1 MYNFLITGNSGAWDE
16 IGYEFP
22 RDRLGEY
29 TDATIKAKY
38 YPLDAAAIEQ
48 LKSFPTLFG
57 YEGTKEN
64 VRVGYIRRIK
74 DRGKT
79 IYIEYEFEPRI
90 PHISFSK
97 IIDLKTRLDIQNNE
111 QGYGEFSRTHWA
123 IKDENLFEIL
133 FNAGLIDHSF
143 LISTVRLGRVEDLKF
158 KVALSFPGEKRD
170 YVSELAIKLKRLLP
184 PASVFYD
191 KDFTAQLARP
201 NLDTILQKIYRSNSE
216 LVVVFVS
223 KEYEKKEWCG
233 LEWRAV
239 REIIMEKRD
248 HSLMVMRFDNTVI
261 EGLSKLDGYI
271 DLNEFSLDDAVNFIV
286 ERVQLNDF
294 SPQIQTDLLQHEN
307 DRKPNLVGSVKDI
320 QIYPVLDR
328 AGKNIL
334 GTRIS
339 LYLGIANASIV
350 PTTISDFILDVAN
363 TDGAH
368 FLGYAGHDPS
378 KFGFLQRECINSDGA
393 LSDINQRLADRFSNG
408 QKAELGERH
417 EGYLFFDFDMIQ
429 NPDEKFEWSNNIIL
443 KVIDAFDEKHQING
457 GLLKKYDKK
466 A

>member
-1 MYNFLITGNSGAWDE
+1 
-16 IGYEFP
+16 
-22 RDRLGEY
+22 
-29 TDATIKAKY
+29 
-38 YPLDAAAIEQ
+38 
-48 LKSFPTLFG
+48 
-57 YEGTKEN
+57 
-64 VRVGYIRRIK
+64 
-74 DRGKT
+74 
-79 IYIEYEFEPRI
+79 
-90 PHISFSK
+90 
-97 IIDLKTRLDIQNNE
+97 
-111 QGYGEFSRTHWA
+111 
-123 IKDENLFEIL
+123 
-133 FNAGLIDHSF
+133 
-143 LISTVRLGRVEDLKF
+143 LKF

-170 YVSELAIKLKRLLP
+170 YVSELAVKLKRLLP

-201 NLDTILQKIYRSNSE
+201 NLDTILQRIYRSNSE

-261 EGLSKLDGYI
+261 DGLSKLDGYI
-271 DLNEFSLDDAVNFIV
+271 DLNEYSLDDAVNFIV
-286 ERVQLNDF
+286 ERVELND
-294 SPQIQTDLLQHEN
+294 SQQQPRAAAPSQREN

-320 QIYPVLDR
+320 QIYTVLDR

-339 LYLGIANASIV
+339 LHLGIANAGIV
-350 PTTISDFILDVAN
+350 PTTISGFILDVAN

-378 KFGFLQRECINSDGA
+378 TFGFMQRECINSDSA

-408 QKAELGERH
+408 RKAELGERH
-417 EGYLFFDFDMIQ
+417 EGWLFFDFDMIQ
-429 NPDEKFEWSNNIIL
+429 NHDEKFDWSNNIIL
-443 KVIDAFDEKHQING
+443 EVIDAFDEKHQING
-457 GLLKKYDKK
+457 GVLKKYDKK